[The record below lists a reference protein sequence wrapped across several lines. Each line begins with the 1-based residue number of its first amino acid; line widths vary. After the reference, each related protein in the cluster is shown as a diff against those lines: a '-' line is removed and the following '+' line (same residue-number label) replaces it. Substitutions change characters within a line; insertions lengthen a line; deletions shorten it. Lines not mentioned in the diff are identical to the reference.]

1 MDEKGNVIV
10 YLKDASKLPE
20 TVDLR
25 NIIDTK
31 GETLESKFRLT
42 YAIILNLLSAK
53 DIDVIEMMK
62 RSFSENTRFSQLPR
76 VKERIRNLKKSA
88 DALENI
94 PCPFEEK
101 APIEEYYKTIDVIG
115 GISHD
120 MYTDPNFISKAGLPK
135 FALL

>member
-1 MDEKGNVIV
+1 MIV

-42 YAIILNLLSAK
+42 YAIILNLLTAK

-62 RSFSENTRFSQLPR
+62 RSFSENTRFS
-76 VKERIRNLKKSA
+76 
-88 DALENI
+88 
-94 PCPFEEK
+94 
-101 APIEEYYKTIDVIG
+101 
-115 GISHD
+115 
-120 MYTDPNFISKAGLPK
+120 
-135 FALL
+135 

>member
-1 MDEKGNVIV
+1 MIV

-76 VKERIRNLKKSA
+76 VKERIRFLKK
-88 DALENI
+88 
-94 PCPFEEK
+94 
-101 APIEEYYKTIDVIG
+101 
-115 GISHD
+115 
-120 MYTDPNFISKAGLPK
+120 
-135 FALL
+135 